1 LVIVPVKGKTFKSN
15 FASEPAPPSKVS
27 VGVVVYPS
35 PPPVTVIPVIV
46 PDFLLNVGVSC
57 ASVVG
62 LPPAILIV
70 GKIEYPLPGLVT
82 VTASI
87 AYPRSC
93 NGLSKWTTDHN
104 LFRKGAPIHVRG
116 GILYNYLVKE
126 NKLGN
131 KYPNIQE
138 GDKIKF
144 LHLRQPNI
152 YQSSAFS
159 FITELP
165 RELDIMDLID
175 YDEQF
180 DKSFMEPLKIITDKM
195 GWLLDS
201 SYGTQGSLED
211 FFV

>member
-1 LVIVPVKGKTFKSN
+1 MK
-15 FASEPAPPSKVS
+15 
-27 VGVVVYPS
+27 
-35 PPPVTVIPVIV
+35 
-46 PDFLLNVGVSC
+46 
-57 ASVVG
+57 
-62 LPPAILIV
+62 LPP
-70 GKIEYPLPGLVT
+70 EY
-82 VTASI
+82 I

-116 GILYNYLVKE
+116 GILYNHLIKE

-159 FITELP
+159 FITDMPKELN
-165 RELDIMDLID
+165 ISDLID
-175 YDEQF
+175 IDMQYE
-180 DKSFMEPLKIITDKM
+180 KSFVEPLKIITDKM
-195 GWLLDS
+195 GWLIDT

-211 FFV
+211 FF